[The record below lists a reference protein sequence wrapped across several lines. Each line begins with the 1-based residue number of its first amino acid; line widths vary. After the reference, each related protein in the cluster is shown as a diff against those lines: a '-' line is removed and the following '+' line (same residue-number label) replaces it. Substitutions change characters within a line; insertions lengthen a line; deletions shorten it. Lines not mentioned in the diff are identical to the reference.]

1 MLLYFQCFKQFQNDS
16 YIGEYEA
23 IWKDKIFGFFNG
35 SSSTDPF
42 LTKYAELY
50 VKQFLNALNFRD
62 LKDAYLSGDTLLN
75 KYKSMV
81 KPELECLKTKVHN
94 ITRHIN
100 DCAEGKNTLTY
111 LVGRAADT
119 SLKNE
124 CSGEKIMK
132 EELTNVIKKVMID
145 RGLQQQCEKNKL

>member
-1 MLLYFQCFKQFQNDS
+1 M
-16 YIGEYEA
+16 
-23 IWKDKIFGFFNG
+23 
-35 SSSTDPF
+35 T
-42 LTKYAELY
+42 
-50 VKQFLNALNFRD
+50 
-62 LKDAYLSGDTLLN
+62 
-75 KYKSMV
+75 
-81 KPELECLKTKVHN
+81 
-94 ITRHIN
+94 
-100 DCAEGKNTLTY
+100 AEGKNTLTY

>member
-1 MLLYFQCFKQFQNDS
+1 MK
-16 YIGEYEA
+16 E
-23 IWKDKIFGFFNG
+23 KIFDFFNG
-35 SSSTDPF
+35 SSSTNF
-42 LTKYAELY
+42 YLTKYADLY
-50 VKQFLNALNFRD
+50 VKQFLKAMKSPD
-62 LKDAYLSGDTLLN
+62 LKDAAFSGNILLN
-75 KYKSMV
+75 RYNSTVKS
-81 KPELECLKTKVHN
+81 ELECLKTKVHN

-124 CSGEKIMK
+124 CSGEKITK

-145 RGLQQQCEKNKL
+145 RGLQQQCEKNKS

>member
-1 MLLYFQCFKQFQNDS
+1 MKS
-16 YIGEYEA
+16 
-23 IWKDKIFGFFNG
+23 
-35 SSSTDPF
+35 P
-42 LTKYAELY
+42 
-50 VKQFLNALNFRD
+50 D
-62 LKDAYLSGDTLLN
+62 LKDAAFSGNILLN
-75 KYKSMV
+75 RYNSTVKS
-81 KPELECLKTKVHN
+81 ELECLKTKVHN

-124 CSGEKIMK
+124 CSGEKITK

-145 RGLQQQCEKNKL
+145 RGLQQQCEKNKSWKEGLL